1 MKANVNFYSI
11 IRKESA
17 KTVASLNSIITDADV
32 HWKNVEFRSMAAG
45 VKERLTKKLAALGVD
60 FSVSGLCGMP
70 ADYKRFIQERHAE
83 FKEQAEYAA
92 RDRAWAYCA
101 QHYVEIE
108 YFLMRG
114 AKLHFQFWTG
124 SNSHRRLAYNSDKTL
139 MDNIVK
145 ADPTV
150 KYVIRNDAPR
160 GGAAGEHYLYTGD
173 KAWAN
178 CFLRRLSM
186 EQDLSALRI

>member
-1 MKANVNFYSI
+1 MKANVNFYAI

-17 KTVASLNSIITDADV
+17 KTVAALNRIINDADV
-32 HWKNVEFRSMAAG
+32 HWKNVEFRHIADG
-45 VKERLTKKLAALGVD
+45 VKERLTKKLAPLGVD
-60 FSVSGLCGMP
+60 FTVSGLCGMP
-70 ADYKRFIQERHAE
+70 ADYKRFIAERHAD
-83 FKEQAEYAA
+83 FQEQAEYAA
-92 RDRAWAYCA
+92 RERAWTYCA
-101 QHYVEIE
+101 EHYVEIQ

-124 SNSHRRLAYNSDKTL
+124 SNSHWRLAYTSDKTL

-145 ADPTV
+145 ADSTV
-150 KYVIRNDAPR
+150 QYAIRNDAPR

-178 CFLRRLSM
+178 RFLSILSM
-186 EQDLSALRI
+186 QLEIAAL

>member
-11 IRKESA
+11 IEKESA
-17 KTVASLNSIITDADV
+17 KTVAALNSILTEADARL
-32 HWKNVEFRSMAAG
+32 KALEFRCMADG
-45 VKERLTKKLAALGVD
+45 VKARLTKKLATVGVD
-60 FSVSGLCGMP
+60 FTVSGLCSMP
-70 ADYKRFIQERHAE
+70 ADYQRFITERHAE

-92 RDRAWAYCA
+92 RDKAWAYCA
-101 QHYVEIE
+101 EHYVEIE

-145 ADPTV
+145 ADPTIQ
-150 KYVIRNDAPR
+150 YAIRNDAPR
-160 GGAAGEHYLYTGD
+160 GGAAGEHYLFTGD
-173 KAWAN
+173 RAWAN
-178 CFLRRLSM
+178 CFLARLSM
-186 EQDLSALRI
+186 QLEIAAL

>member
-1 MKANVNFYSI
+1 MKANVNFYAI

-17 KTVASLNSIITDADV
+17 KTVAALNSIITDADA
-32 HWKNVEFRSMAAG
+32 HWKAVEFRSMADG
-45 VKERLTKKLAALGVD
+45 VKARLTKKLASLGVD
-60 FSVSGLCGMP
+60 FTVSGLCSMP
-70 ADYKRFIQERHAE
+70 ADYQRFISERHAE

-101 QHYVEIE
+101 EHYVEIE
-108 YFLMRG
+108 YFLKRG

-124 SNSHRRLAYNSDKTL
+124 SSSHKRLAYNSDKTL

-145 ADPTV
+145 ADPSV
-150 KYVIRNDAPR
+150 QYAIRNDAPR

-173 KAWAN
+173 RAWAN
-178 CFLRRLSM
+178 RFMARLSM
-186 EQDLSALRI
+186 ELELAAL

>member
-1 MKANVNFYSI
+1 MKANVDFYSI
-11 IRKESA
+11 ISKESA
-17 KTVASLNSIITDADV
+17 KTVAALSRILTVTDA
-32 HWKNVEFRSMAAG
+32 HLKAIEFRCMADG
-45 VKERLTKKLAALGVD
+45 VKARLTKKLATVGVD
-60 FSVSGLCGMP
+60 FTVSGLCSMP
-70 ADYKRFIQERHAE
+70 ADYQSFINERHAD
-83 FKEQAEYAA
+83 FQEQAEYAA

-101 QHYVEIE
+101 EHYVEIE

-124 SNSHRRLAYNSDKTL
+124 SSRHKRLAYNSDKTL

-150 KYVIRNDAPR
+150 QYTIRNDAPR

-173 KAWAN
+173 RAWAN
-178 CFLRRLSM
+178 RFLARLGR
-186 EQDLSALRI
+186 ELELAAL